1 MSRLSYSLMYCIGIT
16 EIACF
21 TCRMV
26 KEGRITK
33 PYFTVLY
40 SMTIVKDSMAVQKW
54 KSLAEKKREAR
65 KTVDRSFRRN
75 KQEVLRYTKDSMFIS
90 MAEPG

>member
-1 MSRLSYSLMYCIGIT
+1 MSRLSYSLMHCTALQKLPASLALNG
-16 EIACF
+16 
-21 TCRMV
+21 
-26 KEGRITK
+26 EGREDHK

-40 SMTIVKDSMAVQKW
+40 SMTIVKDSMAAQKW

>member
-1 MSRLSYSLMYCIGIT
+1 
-16 EIACF
+16 
-21 TCRMV
+21 
-26 KEGRITK
+26 
-33 PYFTVLY
+33 
-40 SMTIVKDSMAVQKW
+40 MTIVKDSMAAQKW